1 MLKMKHK
8 IPKQE
13 NLIYNNTLTTADV
26 LLFLLMVT
34 ASLRKS
40 ITSDSEKRK
49 FPVIIL
55 INSNEQYNV

>member
-13 NLIYNNTLTTADV
+13 NLIYNNILTTADV

-40 ITSDSEKRK
+40 ITNDSEKRK
-49 FPVIIL
+49 FPVIIS
-55 INSNEQYNV
+55 INSNE

>member
-40 ITSDSEKRK
+40 ITNDSEKRK
-49 FPVIIL
+49 FPVIIS
-55 INSNEQYNV
+55 INSNE

>member
-49 FPVIIL
+49 FPVIIS

>member
-1 MLKMKHK
+1 MKHK

-40 ITSDSEKRK
+40 ISNDSEKRK
-49 FPVIIL
+49 FPVIIS
-55 INSNEQYNV
+55 INSNE

>member
-1 MLKMKHK
+1 MKHK

-13 NLIYNNTLTTADV
+13 NLIYNNTLTTAYV

-40 ITSDSEKRK
+40 ISNDSEKRK
-49 FPVIIL
+49 FPVIIS
-55 INSNEQYNV
+55 INSNE

>member
-1 MLKMKHK
+1 MKHK

-40 ITSDSEKRK
+40 I
-49 FPVIIL
+49 PMIL
-55 INSNEQYNV
+55 KKGNLL